1 MFLRD
6 GGAGVGGLTLKP
18 MISLEMFHAIIAP
31 FKALTKTMCLV
42 MVVVWI
48 LTENH
53 GLDG

>member
-18 MISLEMFHAIIAP
+18 VISLATFHAIIAP
-31 FKALTKTMCLV
+31 IKALTKTMCLI
-42 MVVVWI
+42 MVVVRI
-48 LTENH
+48 LAKNH